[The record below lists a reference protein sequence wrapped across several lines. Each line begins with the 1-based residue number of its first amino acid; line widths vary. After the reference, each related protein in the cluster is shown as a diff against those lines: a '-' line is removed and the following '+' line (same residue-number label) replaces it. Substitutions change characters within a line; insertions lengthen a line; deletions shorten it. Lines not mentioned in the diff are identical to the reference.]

1 MDEYGRI
8 CAPTLVVDT
17 AKVRANVGRMA
28 ERARRNGAALRP
40 HLKTHQSATIGRIFR
55 EAGVS
60 AGTVS
65 SAGMAAYF
73 ADSGWDDL
81 TIAFPVNLRELPAY
95 DALAS
100 RVRLGLLVD
109 HPDAVAALASG
120 LTNPVEVWIKV
131 DVGSR
136 RCGIKADQVDAV
148 AALATAISTAGAT
161 KVRGGR
167 PLLSLAGLLTHDSR
181 SYAAYGAA
189 EVGALYR
196 EGTGAVLKLRDALAA
211 RGFQGLKVSVGDTPS
226 ASLLEDWLG
235 VDEARPGNFAY
246 YDLQQLGTGA
256 CSPEEVAVAVACP
269 VVGIYP
275 ERGEAV
281 VYGGA
286 VHLSKQAQPPS
297 AGRFPGASA
306 ETSYG
311 GAWRMAGPRWDGLV
325 PGAYLRGLT
334 QEHGIVRLPADEL
347 ARLRLGDLLFVCPV
361 HSCLAAHA
369 LRDSTIY
376 L

>member
-1 MDEYGRI
+1 MDEYERI
-8 CAPTLVVDT
+8 CTPTLVVDT
-17 AKVRANVGRMA
+17 DKVRANVERMA
-28 ERARRNGAALRP
+28 ARARRNGAALRP
-40 HLKTHQSATIGRIFR
+40 HLKTHQSATIGRIFK

-73 ADSGWDDL
+73 ADAGWDDL
-81 TIAFPVNLRELPAY
+81 TIAFPVNPRELPAY
-95 DALAS
+95 DALAA
-100 RVRLGLLVD
+100 RIRLGLLAD
-109 HPDAVAALASG
+109 HPDAVAALALR
-120 LTNPVEVWIKV
+120 LTEPVSLWIKV

-136 RCGIKADQVDAV
+136 RCGLKADQIDAV
-148 AALATAISTAGAT
+148 AALAQAIATAGAA
-161 KVRGGR
+161 KARKGR

-181 SYAAYGAA
+181 SYAAYGAT

-196 EGTGAVLKLRDALAA
+196 EGTGAILKLRDELAA

-226 ASLLEDWLG
+226 ASLVDDWLG

-306 ETSYG
+306 ELSYG
-311 GAWRMAGPRWDGLV
+311 GVWRMAGSRWDGLV
-325 PGAYLRGLT
+325 PDAYLRGLS
-334 QEHGIVRLPADEL
+334 QEHGIVRLPAAEL
-347 ARLRLGDLLFVCPV
+347 SRIRIGDLLFICPV